1 MRSFIKPTAT
11 LGPPSWDS
19 ANGGR
24 PAVVWKGPW
33 SFAPTT
39 RRPAYGWRCLLLK
52 EGLLEEAEEAFLA
65 CDGTTHP
72 TYWLKLGTIALRL
85 GDLDLAEE
93 RFSAAAA
100 VGLDSAQLYNNFG
113 LLMARQGR
121 WEEAERNYGLALE
134 RRPDMMESLLN
145 MGHGL
150 ISQGRWR
157 EAEGFFLRALA
168 LEPELLDARL
178 AAAAFAFGR
187 GEVGRARELDD

>member
-1 MRSFIKPTAT
+1 
-11 LGPPSWDS
+11 
-19 ANGGR
+19 
-24 PAVVWKGPW
+24 
-33 SFAPTT
+33 
-39 RRPAYGWRCLLLK
+39 
-52 EGLLEEAEEAFLA
+52 
-65 CDGTTHP
+65 
-72 TYWLKLGTIALRL
+72 
-85 GDLDLAEE
+85 
-93 RFSAAAA
+93 
-100 VGLDSAQLYNNFG
+100 
-113 LLMARQGR
+113 MARQGG

-157 EAEGFFLRALA
+157 EAEGFFLRVLA